1 MQIQI
6 NNYRIRRYDS
16 LNLCVEVKKEKQQ
29 AKNPYGRNGKS
40 GSEPIAQ
47 NNSSNN
53 VQYKW
58 HLIGYYSTLDHC
70 LKKLVEDCL
79 TNDEEIN
86 TIQEIINKITQL
98 HEKINKISA
107 DNERFIEQNI
117 LSSSA
122 DQEDRVS
129 QLAEEAINQA

>member
-1 MQIQI
+1 MQITI
-6 NNYRIRRYDS
+6 NNYRIRRYDT
-16 LNLCVEVKKEKQQ
+16 LNLCVEVKKEKQK
-29 AKNPYGRNGKS
+29 AKNPYGRNGKK
-40 GSEPIAQ
+40 GSDLIEQ

-53 VQYKW
+53 IEYKW
-58 HLIGYYSTLDHC
+58 HLIGYYSTLDYC

-86 TIQEIINKITQL
+86 TIQDIINKITQL

-107 DNERFIEQNI
+107 DSERFIEQNI
-117 LSSSA
+117 LSSCAFEES
-122 DQEDRVS
+122 QVE

>member
-79 TNDEEIN
+79 TNDEDIN

-117 LSSSA
+117 LSSCA
-122 DQEDRVS
+122 DQEDQVE
-129 QLAEEAINQA
+129 QLAKKAINQA

>member
-16 LNLCVEVKKEKQQ
+16 LNLCVEVKKQKQQ
-29 AKNPYGRNGKS
+29 AKNPYGRNGKK
-40 GSEPIAQ
+40 GNDLIEQ

-53 VQYKW
+53 IEYKW
-58 HLIGYYSTLDHC
+58 HLIGYYPTLDYC

-86 TIQEIINKITQL
+86 TIQDIINKITQL

-117 LSSSA
+117 LSSYA
-122 DQEDRVS
+122 VEES
-129 QLAEEAINQA
+129 QVERLAQEAIDQA

>member
-6 NNYRIRRYDS
+6 NNYRIRRYDT
-16 LNLCVEVKKEKQQ
+16 LNLCVEIKKQKQK

-53 VQYKW
+53 IEHKW
-58 HLIGYYSTLDHC
+58 HLIGYYSTLDYC

-98 HEKINKISA
+98 HEKINTISA

-117 LSSSA
+117 LSSCA
-122 DQEDRVS
+122 IEEGKVS
-129 QLAEEAINQA
+129 RLAEEAINQA

>member
-1 MQIQI
+1 MQITI
-6 NNYRIRRYDS
+6 NNYRIRRYDT
-16 LNLCVEVKKEKQQ
+16 LNLCVEVKKQKQQ

-53 VQYKW
+53 IEYKW
-58 HLIGYYSTLDHC
+58 HLIGYYSTLDYC

-79 TNDEEIN
+79 TNDEDIN

-117 LSSSA
+117 LSSCA

>member
-58 HLIGYYSTLDHC
+58 HLIGYYSTLDYC

-79 TNDEEIN
+79 SNDEEIN

-117 LSSSA
+117 LSSCA
-122 DQEDRVS
+122 DQEDQVE
-129 QLAEEAINQA
+129 QLAKKAINQA

>member
-1 MQIQI
+1 MQITI

-16 LNLCVEVKKEKQQ
+16 LNLCVEVKKEKQK
-29 AKNPYGRNGKS
+29 AKNPYGRNGKK
-40 GSEPIAQ
+40 GSDLIEQ

-53 VQYKW
+53 IEYKW
-58 HLIGYYSTLDHC
+58 HLIGYYPTLDYC

-86 TIQEIINKITQL
+86 TIQDIINKITQL

-107 DNERFIEQNI
+107 DSERFIEQNI
-117 LSSSA
+117 LSSYA
-122 DQEDRVS
+122 DQEDQVE

>member
-1 MQIQI
+1 MQITI
-6 NNYRIRRYDS
+6 NNYRIRRYDT
-16 LNLCVEVKKEKQQ
+16 LNLCVEVNKEKQK
-29 AKNPYGRNGKS
+29 AKNPYGRNGKK
-40 GSEPIAQ
+40 GSDLIEQ

-53 VQYKW
+53 IEYKW
-58 HLIGYYSTLDHC
+58 HLIGYYSTLDYC

-86 TIQEIINKITQL
+86 TIQDIINKITQL

-107 DNERFIEQNI
+107 DSERFIEQNI
-117 LSSSA
+117 LSSCAFEES
-122 DQEDRVS
+122 QVE

>member
-1 MQIQI
+1 MQITI
-6 NNYRIRRYDS
+6 DNYRIRRYDS

-58 HLIGYYSTLDHC
+58 HLIGYYPTLDYC

>member
-16 LNLCVEVKKEKQQ
+16 LNLCVEVKKQKQK

-58 HLIGYYSTLDHC
+58 NLIGYYSTLDYC

-79 TNDEEIN
+79 TNDEDIN

-117 LSSSA
+117 LSSCA
-122 DQEDRVS
+122 NQED
-129 QLAEEAINQA
+129 QAERIAQEAIDQA

>member
-16 LNLCVEVKKEKQQ
+16 LNLCVEVKKQKQK

-53 VQYKW
+53 IEYKW
-58 HLIGYYSTLDHC
+58 HLLCYSSTLDYC

-117 LSSSA
+117 LSSCA

-129 QLAEEAINQA
+129 QLAERAINQA

>member
-1 MQIQI
+1 MQITI

-58 HLIGYYSTLDHC
+58 HLIGYYSTLDYC

-79 TNDEEIN
+79 TNDKDIN

>member
-1 MQIQI
+1 MQITI
-6 NNYRIRRYDS
+6 NNYRIRRYDT
-16 LNLCVEVKKEKQQ
+16 LNLCVEVKKEKQK
-29 AKNPYGRNGKS
+29 AKNPYGRNGKK
-40 GSEPIAQ
+40 GSDLIEQ

-53 VQYKW
+53 IEYKW
-58 HLIGYYSTLDHC
+58 HLIGYYSTLDYC

-86 TIQEIINKITQL
+86 TIQDIINKITQL

-107 DNERFIEQNI
+107 NSERFIEQNI
-117 LSSSA
+117 LSSCAIEES
-122 DQEDRVS
+122 QVE

>member
-1 MQIQI
+1 MQITI

-16 LNLCVEVKKEKQQ
+16 LNLCVEVKKEKQK
-29 AKNPYGRNGKS
+29 AKNPYGRNGKK
-40 GSEPIAQ
+40 GSDLIEQ
-47 NNSSNN
+47 NNSLNN

-58 HLIGYYSTLDHC
+58 HLIGYYSTLDYS

-79 TNDEEIN
+79 SNDEEIN
-86 TIQEIINKITQL
+86 TIQDIINKITQL

-117 LSSSA
+117 LSSCA
-122 DQEDRVS
+122 DQEDQVE
-129 QLAEEAINQA
+129 QLAKKAINQA

>member
-1 MQIQI
+1 MQITI

-16 LNLCVEVKKEKQQ
+16 LNLCVEVNKEKQK
-29 AKNPYGRNGKS
+29 AKNPYGRNGKK
-40 GSEPIAQ
+40 GSDLIEQ

-53 VQYKW
+53 IEYKW
-58 HLIGYYSTLDHC
+58 HLIGYYPTLDYC

-86 TIQEIINKITQL
+86 TIQDIINKIMQL

-107 DNERFIEQNI
+107 DSERFIEQNI
-117 LSSSA
+117 LSSYA
-122 DQEDRVS
+122 DQEDQVE

>member
-1 MQIQI
+1 MQLNIG
-6 NNYRIRRYDS
+6 NYRIRRYDS
-16 LNLCVEVKKEKQQ
+16 LNLCVEVKKQKQK
-29 AKNPYGRNGKS
+29 AKNPYGRNGKQDN
-40 GSEPIAQ
+40 ELIEQ

-53 VQYKW
+53 IQYKW
-58 HLIGYYSTLDHC
+58 HLICYSSTLDYC

-86 TIQEIINKITQL
+86 TIQDIINKITQL

-117 LSSSA
+117 LSNKAVEESKV
-122 DQEDRVS
+122 E
-129 QLAEEAINQA
+129 QLAQEAINQA

>member
-1 MQIQI
+1 MQITI

-16 LNLCVEVKKEKQQ
+16 LNLCVEVNKEKQK
-29 AKNPYGRNGKS
+29 AKNPYGRNGKK
-40 GSEPIAQ
+40 GSDLIEQ

-53 VQYKW
+53 IEYKW
-58 HLIGYYSTLDHC
+58 HLIGYYPTLDYC

-86 TIQEIINKITQL
+86 TIQDIINKITQL

-107 DNERFIEQNI
+107 DSERVIEQNI
-117 LSSSA
+117 LSSCAFEES
-122 DQEDRVS
+122 QVE

>member
-1 MQIQI
+1 MQITI

-16 LNLCVEVKKEKQQ
+16 LNLCVEVNKEKQK
-29 AKNPYGRNGKS
+29 AKNPYGRNGKK
-40 GSEPIAQ
+40 GSDLIEQ

-53 VQYKW
+53 IEYKW
-58 HLIGYYSTLDHC
+58 HLIGYYPTLDYC

-86 TIQEIINKITQL
+86 TIQDIINKITQL

-107 DNERFIEQNI
+107 DSERFIEQNI
-117 LSSSA
+117 LSSYAVEES
-122 DQEDRVS
+122 QVE